1 MTVETRAPEAA
12 AVEWRL
18 ETATLGMWAFVASE
32 VMFFGGL
39 FLAYIAYRHFYPDG
53 FLAASARLDAT
64 MGAVNTA
71 VLLTSS
77 LTMAL
82 ALREARRRRGLT
94 LVLLLVV
101 TAFLGALFLGI
112 KLHEYAVD
120 GSEHLVPGAGFV
132 FPGPHHREAE
142 IFFLLYFLMTGL
154 HAIHLTLGVL
164 AVLGLGG
171 LALFG
176 RVGPE
181 RPGPVEVVAL
191 YWHFVDLVWVFLFPI
206 LYLVR
211 R

>member
-1 MTVETRAPEAA
+1 MTVETRAPHAA
-12 AVEWRL
+12 GVEWRL
-18 ETATLGMWAFVASE
+18 ETATIGMWAFVASE

-39 FLAYIAYRHFYPDG
+39 FLAYIVYRHFYPDA
-53 FLAASARLDAT
+53 FLAASGKLDAT
-64 MGAVNTA
+64 LGAVNTG

-77 LTMAL
+77 FTMVL
-82 ALREARRRRGLT
+82 ALREARRGNRLT
-94 LVLLLVV
+94 LVLLLLV
-101 TAFLGALFLGI
+101 TASLGALFLGI

-120 GSEHLVPGAGFV
+120 GSKHLVPGAGFV

-164 AVLGLGG
+164 GVLGLGG
-171 LALFG
+171 FALFG
-176 RVGPE
+176 KIGRD
-181 RPGPVEVVAL
+181 RPAPVEVIAL